1 MTTEHYLTVDNRDV
15 EEIIDIDMEKMHLV
29 TFHVTGAEKSLWQEL
44 LLMLFRQ
51 RMRIWIWS
59 LIPMTKE

>member
-29 TFHVTGAEKSLWQEL
+29 TFHVTGVEKK
-44 LLMLFRQ
+44 
-51 RMRIWIWS
+51 
-59 LIPMTKE
+59 P